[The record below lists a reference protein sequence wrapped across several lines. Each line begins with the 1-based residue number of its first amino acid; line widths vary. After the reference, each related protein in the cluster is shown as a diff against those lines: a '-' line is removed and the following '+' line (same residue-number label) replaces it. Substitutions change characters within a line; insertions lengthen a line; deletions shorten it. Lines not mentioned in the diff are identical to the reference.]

1 MRRLLTGSFVTFLL
15 LLNTLVLFGP
25 LMLFALLK
33 LLLPGRFRD
42 YASAAV
48 MWIAETWAEIDK
60 LIFALCIPT
69 RWDIRGAEGL
79 RRDTSYLVVCNHQ
92 SWVDI
97 PALIQTL
104 NRHTPFFKFF
114 LKKELIWVPFLG
126 LAWWALDYPF
136 MKRYSKAFLDKH
148 PELKGHDLE
157 ITQAACELFKR
168 QPVTVVNYLEGTR
181 FSPAKRQEQDS
192 PFTHL
197 LKPKAGGVAFVL
209 AAMGEQ
215 LDAILDVT
223 VVYPQERIPGFWDL
237 ISGNLPKVII
247 DFQTRELTADL
258 WQGDYENDPVFRQQ
272 IQDWVNQ
279 LWSEKDQRIAAL
291 RSESASTE
299 RSV

>member
-33 LLLPGRFRD
+33 LVLPGHLRD
-42 YASAAV
+42 YASGAV

-181 FSPAKRQEQDS
+181 FNPAKRAEQGS

-247 DFQTRELTADL
+247 DFQTRELSADL
-258 WQGDYENDPVFRQQ
+258 WQGDYENDPLFRQQ

-291 RSESASTE
+291 RNE
-299 RSV
+299 REPTDRPV